1 MSPRDDGRSS
11 SSSSLLAQAEQVARE
26 FEFSSE
32 DARKVTA
39 HFVTHMKTALE
50 QQDSLSQIPS
60 YVRAIPT
67 GREKGVFLAVD
78 LGGTNCRVCSV
89 QLHGDGTYSLVQ
101 SKYLIPRPLTVNPS
115 YKPLFRFIA
124 EKIQDFLK
132 EHPEVDVQQQNDED
146 SSTTTTTSSPRRQ
159 DFRKLGF
166 TFSFTYEQHSL
177 AKGSVMFWDKGWD
190 IPEALGRDPCE
201 MLQEGL
207 DELRVPVLVV
217 ALANDSV
224 GTLLTR
230 AYTSQQSQGTTKSR
244 KATTTTIGAIFGTG
258 TNAAYVERLANVKRL
273 HGRADFQNN
282 RGSGDLM
289 VINTEWGCFGDGQDG
304 LLPSTEYDELLDA
317 SSPHPRQEMTE
328 KRISGLYL
336 GELLRLVVL
345 RLITAKEKDGE
356 EKNLFSMTLNS
367 DESPVFQSEGIESSF
382 LSQIAADDS
391 DDLAKVRV
399 HIADTLKANNVS
411 VEDARAIQIIA
422 KAIARRAARLAGVAL
437 AAIIVQC
444 DQSRRDYSQSTL
456 SSSSSS
462 LPPSKFPDAAI
473 KVEHKPITTSKP
485 SSATISSSSGKRR
498 SASGGFSAMCRRF
511 RVFIHGLARSL
522 GLGWLFSQ
530 RRRPATASMTGAAG
544 GKTKKSGAAASSSLS
559 PFPCPSPTPPTLAK
573 DAEETAPATER
584 NAEEDSDSDGGDWVE
599 VGVDGSLI
607 EFYPTFEQ
615 EMREAVGDVLG
626 PGHEQRLRIGMA
638 KDGSGVGAALVALAA
653 TMQQKEETPPPLS
666 EAAAAPAS
674 VEQELKSI

>member
-11 SSSSLLAQAEQVARE
+11 SSSRLLARAKQVARE

-67 GREKGVFLAVD
+67 GQEKGVFLAVD

-124 EKIQDFLK
+124 EKIRDFLK
-132 EHPEVDVQQQNDED
+132 EHPEADVQQQNDED

-230 AYTSQQSQGTTKSR
+230 AYTSQSQGATKSR
-244 KATTTTIGAIFGTG
+244 KATTTIGAIFGTG

-282 RGSGDLM
+282 RGPGDLM

-345 RLITAKEKDGE
+345 RIITAKEEGRG
-356 EKNLFSMTLNS
+356 KNLFSMTLNS

-399 HIADTLKANNVS
+399 HIADTLRADNVS

-444 DQSRRDYSQSTL
+444 DQSRRDSQSTI
-456 SSSSSS
+456 SSSSF
-462 LPPSKFPDAAI
+462 LTPSKSPNAAI
-473 KVEHKPITTSKP
+473 KVEHKPITSSKP
-485 SSATISSSSGKRR
+485 SSAIISSSSSSAQKARQYDRR
-498 SASGGFSAMCRRF
+498 WRQEIWSC
-511 RVFIHGLARSL
+511 LQL
-522 GLGWLFSQ
+522 KPLL
-530 RRRPATASMTGAAG
+530 
-544 GKTKKSGAAASSSLS
+544 LL
-559 PFPCPSPTPPTLAK
+559 PSPTLTTADK
-573 DAEETAPATER
+573 EAAEH
-584 NAEEDSDSDGGDWVE
+584 DGGDWVE

-615 EMREAVGDVLG
+615 EMCEAVGDVLG
-626 PGHEQRLRIGMA
+626 PGHAQRLRIGMA

-653 TMQQKEETPPPLS
+653 TMQQKEETPPPPS

>member
-11 SSSSLLAQAEQVARE
+11 SSSRLLARAEQVARE

-101 SKYLIPRPLTVNPS
+101 SKYLIPRPLTVNSS

-124 EKIQDFLK
+124 EKIQDFLQ
-132 EHPEVDVQQQNDED
+132 EHPEADVQPNED
-146 SSTTTTTSSPRRQ
+146 SIAAAGGSSPRRRE

-230 AYTSQQSQGTTKSR
+230 AYTSQSQGTTSKS
-244 KATTTTIGAIFGTG
+244 KATTTIGAIFGTG

-273 HGRADFQNN
+273 HGRADFQD
-282 RGSGDLM
+282 RRVDDLM
-289 VINTEWGCFGDGQDG
+289 VINTEWGCFGDGQDS

-345 RLITAKEKDGE
+345 RIITAEDKEERG
-356 EKNLFSMTLNS
+356 NLFSMTLNS
-367 DESPVFQSEGIESSF
+367 DESPVFQPEGIESSF

-391 DDLAKVRV
+391 DDLAEARV
-399 HIADTLKANNVS
+399 HIAETLKASNVS

-444 DQSRRDYSQSTL
+444 DQSRHEVLQSTASSMSVL
-456 SSSSSS
+456 SSKS
-462 LPPSKFPDAAI
+462 PEAI

-485 SSATISSSSGKRR
+485 SSAIISSSSSSSSGNRR
-498 SASGGFSAMCRRF
+498 SAGRGFSAMCRRF
-511 RVFIHGLARSL
+511 RVFIYGLARSL
-522 GLGWLFSQ
+522 GLGWLLK
-530 RRRPATASMTGAAG
+530 RPATTPSG
-544 GKTKKSGAAASSSLS
+544 GKKSGAASSLS
-559 PFPCPSPTPPTLAK
+559 PSSSPSPTLTTA
-573 DAEETAPATER
+573 DQEAAEH
-584 NAEEDSDSDGGDWVE
+584 DGGDWVE

-653 TMQQKEETPPPLS
+653 TMQQKEEATAS
-666 EAAAAPAS
+666 AASSPAS

>member
-11 SSSSLLAQAEQVARE
+11 SSSRLLARAEQVARE

-39 HFVTHMKTALE
+39 HFVTHMR
-50 QQDSLSQIPS
+50 QFP
-60 YVRAIPT
+60 P

-124 EKIQDFLK
+124 EKIQDFLQ
-132 EHPEVDVQQQNDED
+132 EHPEADVQQNGD
-146 SSTTTTTSSPRRQ
+146 SIAAAGGPSPRRRE

-230 AYTSQQSQGTTKSR
+230 AYTSQSQGTTKSR
-244 KATTTTIGAIFGTG
+244 RATTTTIGAIFGTG

-273 HGRADFQNN
+273 HDRADFQNN
-282 RGSGDLM
+282 RGPGDLM

-345 RLITAKEKDGE
+345 RIITAEEKKG

-367 DESPVFQSEGIESSF
+367 DESPVFQPEGIESSF

-399 HIADTLKANNVS
+399 HIADTLRADNVS

-473 KVEHKPITTSKP
+473 KVEHKPIPTSKP

-498 SASGGFSAMCRRF
+498 SASGGVQRHVPALPGVHPRSSAEPRP
-511 RVFIHGLARSL
+511 GLAIFPAQKARRLQYDWRCWRQDEEIRSRCL
-522 GLGWLFSQ
+522 QQLKPL
-530 RRRPATASMTGAAG
+530 
-544 GKTKKSGAAASSSLS
+544 
-559 PFPCPSPTPPTLAK
+559 PPHRHHLH
-573 DAEETAPATER
+573 AEETAPGPAPATEG
-584 NAEEDSDSDGGDWVE
+584 NAEEEEDSDGGDWVE

-653 TMQQKEETPPPLS
+653 TMQQKEETPPPPS

-674 VEQELKSI
+674 VEQELENI

>member
-11 SSSSLLAQAEQVARE
+11 PSPSLLARAEQVARE

-39 HFVTHMKTALE
+39 HFVTHMKNALE

-230 AYTSQQSQGTTKSR
+230 AYTSQSQGTTKSR
-244 KATTTTIGAIFGTG
+244 RATTTTIGAIFGTG

-282 RGSGDLM
+282 RAPGDLM

-304 LLPSTEYDELLDA
+304 LLPSTEYDDLLDA

-345 RLITAKEKDGE
+345 RIITTDKE
-356 EKNLFSMTLNS
+356 EKNLFNMTLNS
-367 DESPVFQSEGIESSF
+367 DESPVFQPEGIESSF

-391 DDLAKVRV
+391 NDLAEARV
-399 HIADTLKANNVS
+399 HIAETLKASNVS

-444 DQSRRDYSQSTL
+444 DQSRHGLSQSTASSMSVL
-456 SSSSSS
+456 SSKSS
-462 LPPSKFPDAAI
+462 DAI

-485 SSATISSSSGKRR
+485 SSAIISSSSSSGNRR
-498 SASGGFSAMCRRF
+498 SAGRGFSAMCRRF
-511 RVFIHGLARSL
+511 RVFIYGLARSL
-522 GLGWLFSQ
+522 GLGWLLK
-530 RRRPATASMTGAAG
+530 RPATTPSG
-544 GKTKKSGAAASSSLS
+544 GKKSGAASSLS
-559 PFPCPSPTPPTLAK
+559 PSSSPSPTLTTADK
-573 DAEETAPATER
+573 EAAEH
-584 NAEEDSDSDGGDWVE
+584 DGGDWVE

-653 TMQQKEETPPPLS
+653 SMQQKEETPPPPS